1 MRASNNGQYNV
12 EEEGS
17 DCILATQI
25 TNIIDTIISTLLH
38 CFLGFKVESENSCTL
53 FAHTPLHECILRSS
67 D

>member
-1 MRASNNGQYNV
+1 MRASNNGQYSV

-17 DCILATQI
+17 DCILANQV
-25 TNIIDTIISTLLH
+25 TNIIDTVISTL
-38 CFLGFKVESENSCTL
+38 GFKEESENSCTL